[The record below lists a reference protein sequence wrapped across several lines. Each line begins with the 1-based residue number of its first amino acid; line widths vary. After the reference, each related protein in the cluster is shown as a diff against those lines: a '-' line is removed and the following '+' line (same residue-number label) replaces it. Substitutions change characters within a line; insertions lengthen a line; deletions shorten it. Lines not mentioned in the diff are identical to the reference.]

1 MMTGSRYNIMICL
14 ILVMVSFSACRKE
27 PTTPKPRGYYR
38 ISFPQKEYRPL
49 DKDLPYNFR
58 IPVYSMVTPYL
69 LNPDQ
74 KEWITVEIPGNHAQ
88 IHISY
93 KKIDHN
99 LSQLIEESRS
109 LVYKHSQKASS
120 IEEQIFG
127 HPAKNTF
134 GTLYT
139 LKGNAAS
146 PMQFYLTDS
155 TTHFLRG
162 ALYIKE
168 IPNYDSLRPVINFLS
183 EDVIQLIETTEWK
196 TSNGR

>member
-1 MMTGSRYNIMICL
+1 MPRRFYPYTVYLFLVISCL
-14 ILVMVSFSACRKE
+14 SACRKE
-27 PTTPKPRGYYR
+27 QTPKPRGYYR
-38 ISFPQKEYRPL
+38 ITFPPKGYRLLNEPL
-49 DKDLPYNFR
+49 SYNFR
-58 IPVYSMVTPYL
+58 IPVYATVTPDL

-93 KKIDHN
+93 KKVDHD
-99 LSQLIEESRS
+99 LSRLIEESRS

-120 IEEQIFG
+120 IEEQVFV
-127 HPAKNTF
+127 HPAKKIY
-134 GTLYT
+134 GMLYT

-155 TTHFLRG
+155 VSHFLRG

-168 IPNYDSLRPVINFLS
+168 VPNYDSLRPVIKFLS
-183 EDVIQLIETTEWK
+183 EDVIQMIESTEWK
-196 TSNGR
+196 DYHGH